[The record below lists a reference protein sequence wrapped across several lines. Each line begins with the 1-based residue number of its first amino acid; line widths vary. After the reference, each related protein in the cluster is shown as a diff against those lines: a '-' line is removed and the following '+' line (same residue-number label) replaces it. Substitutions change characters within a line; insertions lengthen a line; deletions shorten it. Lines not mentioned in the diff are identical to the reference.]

1 VASVEGRVVLKP
13 ETLCPDVGCQ
23 VSGVSQ
29 IEECRVSSVVSEKSN
44 QLSVNSNSIL
54 DRSLFKSE

>member
-1 VASVEGRVVLKP
+1 MSSDGGT
-13 ETLCPDVGCQ
+13 ETRNPNPVSLPGVRFQ
-23 VSGVSQ
+23 VSDCGVS
-29 IEECRVSSVVSEKSN
+29 RVKRVEKSN